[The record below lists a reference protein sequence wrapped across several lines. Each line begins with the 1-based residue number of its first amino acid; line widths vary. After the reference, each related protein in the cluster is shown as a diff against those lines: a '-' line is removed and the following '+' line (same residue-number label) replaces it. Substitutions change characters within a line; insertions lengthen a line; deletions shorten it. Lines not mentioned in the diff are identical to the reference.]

1 MQKMM
6 SPFEAAWAEIQSR
19 RPQGQYMGGSTGAL
33 GFDLEPGRFVA
44 KRGNHPQHVL
54 NEYDMNQYLSMMGV
68 GVPRA
73 QMFQDERGPIMLTE
87 FQQGRH
93 VRPDTD
99 RQQVA
104 NDMLAHALIGNWDV
118 TGMYNDNALILP
130 DGSISYV
137 DVGGAGPY
145 RAQGAPK
152 GDAWNKYVNETET
165 LRRRK
170 PDWYGGVT
178 DEDIQQ
184 QYNRM
189 GGQYGLLTGLSA
201 IQNPDTRDMM
211 QQRIMNLQ
219 PWLG

>member
-1 MQKMM
+1 MM

-19 RPQGQYMGGSTGAL
+19 QPRGERLGGSTGAREFIL
-33 GFDLEPGRFVA
+33 DPGRFVG
-44 KRGNHPQHVL
+44 KRGNHPRHVL
-54 NEYDMNQYLSMMGV
+54 NEFDMNRYLSMIGV
-68 GVPRA
+68 GVPNA
-73 QMFQDERGPIMLTE
+73 ALFYDDAGPMMLTE
-87 FQQGRH
+87 FQEGRH
-93 VRPDTD
+93 IRPDTD

-118 TGMYNDNALILP
+118 TGQDNDNALILP
-130 DGSISYV
+130 DGRISYV

-152 GDAWNKYVNETET
+152 GDQWNRYVNETQT
-165 LRRRK
+165 LRRRN
-170 PDWYGGVT
+170 PWYADVT